1 MFAGDLAFVQTNR
14 PKPRCKTVVI
24 ELQDLKRVQGRSEGL
39 KRDVG
44 RCVKRVVGRD
54 DKKKTVTS

>member
-1 MFAGDLAFVQTNR
+1 M
-14 PKPRCKTVVI
+14 VI